1 MTNPSPLLDLHA
13 GAGAEVSPYGEGEAA
28 PLVVQ
33 TFGDLGSEYAAL
45 RTGCAL
51 LDLPQRTV
59 LEVTGPDRLEF
70 LGRMLTQELKGLSP
84 FRVRRSFWLSRKGR
98 IDADLRVIDLPSRT
112 LLEVDLLAAERTLA
126 GLSAYIITE
135 DCAIRGLQG
144 LTHRLALHGPTGM
157 DLLSAVAQPAGG
169 AEASGPGLEHLE
181 AGAACVANLAGHDV
195 VIYREDSAGT
205 TGLELI
211 VPSAGVG
218 DVYRLLLE
226 AGRVKEAAEG
236 EATAPSRWRVVA
248 SRVRLRAAGW
258 HAYNVARIEAGT
270 PIYNLDFG
278 AESLP
283 AETGVLHDRV
293 SFTKGCY
300 LGQEIVA
307 RMHARGQSK
316 QSLVR
321 VHFERREGRVVLP
334 EAGAALEDEAGTGAV
349 GLVTSSTIA
358 PSLGSVAVALAQ
370 VKSASASAGTVL
382 VAQTSE
388 GSVRGTVQA
397 SLHPGA

>member
-13 GAGAEVSPYGEGEAA
+13 DAGAIVSPYGEGKAA
-28 PLVVQ
+28 ALVVQ
-33 TFGDLGSEYAAL
+33 TFGDLGREYAAL

-51 LDLPQRTV
+51 LDLPQRAV
-59 LEVTGPDRLEF
+59 LEVTGPDRLDF
-70 LGRMLTQELKGLSP
+70 LGRMLTQDLRGLSP
-84 FRVRRSFWLSRKGR
+84 FRVRRSLWLSRKGR
-98 IDADLRVIDLPSRT
+98 VDADLRVIDLPSRT
-112 LLEVDLLAAERTLA
+112 LLEVDLLAAERTLS

-135 DCAIRGLQG
+135 DCAVRGMQG
-144 LTHRLALHGPTGM
+144 MLHRLALHGPTGM
-157 DLLSAVAQPAGG
+157 DLLSAVARPAGG

-181 AGAACVANLAGHDV
+181 EGAACVASIAGHDV
-195 VIYREDSAGT
+195 VVYREDSAGT

-211 VPSAGVG
+211 VPSTGAG
-218 DVYRLLLE
+218 DVYRLLVE
-226 AGRVKEAAEG
+226 AGQVKETAEG
-236 EATAPSRWRVVA
+236 ASLAPSRWRVVA
-248 SRVRLRAAGW
+248 SRVRLCEAGW

-321 VHFERREGRVVLP
+321 VHFEKREGRVVLP
-334 EAGAALEDEAGTGAV
+334 ESGAALEDESGTGAL
-349 GLVTSSTIA
+349 GLVTSSTVA

-370 VKSASASAGTVL
+370 VKSASAAAGTVL
-382 VAQTSE
+382 VAQTPE
-388 GSVRGTVQA
+388 GPVRGTVQP
-397 SLHPGA
+397 SLKPGV